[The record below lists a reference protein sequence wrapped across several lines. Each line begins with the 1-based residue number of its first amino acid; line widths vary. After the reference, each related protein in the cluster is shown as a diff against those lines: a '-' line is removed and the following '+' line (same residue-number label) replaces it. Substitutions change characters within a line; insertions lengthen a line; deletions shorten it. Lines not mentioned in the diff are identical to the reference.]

1 MYSVSEI
8 VSEAT
13 ERRRISREESEYL
26 LSLPEDSSDVSLLID
41 SAHRFVLDAT
51 GSVARIGAQI
61 GVILGP
67 CYADCGF
74 CSFAASTT
82 DTEDYVMSPSELT
95 RYLRMINEGGKVSGI
110 SLMTIHQFDF
120 DTLLDLVSTARSVLP
135 ESIPITINTGDL
147 DPAECRELK
156 SSGVDSAYHALR
168 LDESIDN
175 LLEPRQ
181 RLETMKNLLAAGIKV
196 ISGVEP
202 IGPEHS
208 PKEIMDTYWRTYDLG
223 CNCCSASRREAV
235 PGTRM
240 YNSGEISERRL
251 EQVRAALVL
260 SSAWCD
266 RTELGYYG
274 GYYGG
279 LNRALCEYGGSP
291 KDEYEISEHGL
302 GRTVEWAMARLRS
315 EGFGKL
321 LLADGSIGS
330 L

>member
-1 MYSVSEI
+1 
-8 VSEAT
+8 
-13 ERRRISREESEYL
+13 
-26 LSLPEDSSDVSLLID
+26 
-41 SAHRFVLDAT
+41 
-51 GSVARIGAQI
+51 
-61 GVILGP
+61 
-67 CYADCGF
+67 
-74 CSFAASTT
+74 
-82 DTEDYVMSPSELT
+82 
-95 RYLRMINEGGKVSGI
+95 
-110 SLMTIHQFDF
+110 
-120 DTLLDLVSTARSVLP
+120 
-135 ESIPITINTGDL
+135 
-147 DPAECRELK
+147 
-156 SSGVDSAYHALR
+156 
-168 LDESIDN
+168 
-175 LLEPRQ
+175 
-181 RLETMKNLLAAGIKV
+181 
-196 ISGVEP
+196 
-202 IGPEHS
+202 
-208 PKEIMDTYWRTYDLG
+208 MDTYWRTYDLG

-279 LNRALCEYGGSP
+279 LNRVLCEYGGSP

-302 GRTVEWAMARLRS
+302 GRTVEWTRARLRS